1 MEGPNKSQKT
11 FQESFF
17 RCLLLSSASM
27 LLFCAG
33 SFAPPL
39 GTTAFL
45 FSPTPLAL
53 LGARENKDWMAAG
66 LLGAALILGLVF
78 GPWVFVYF
86 LLDEGFLCFGLTIPL
101 GKTKNGGESLVF
113 CTLISVLSKVFFV
126 TLNVGLG
133 RPHPLMVD
141 PGALRVFLTRMHSS
155 AVGPSGREATLLYES
170 VEQAVRFIPYMLPSL
185 ILLSSILDSFLNYRL
200 CETLQ
205 RRRAEMLFP
214 ALPSFGEWRFPK
226 SLLWGLACSFLLPLF
241 TGEGGWVLWP
251 MLEVNLKFLVL
262 VFFFLQGMSLVW
274 WWLSRRAAHF
284 LLRVLVVA
292 LLVALGPWVAA
303 LGVGDLCF
311 NFRARKIKKM

>member
-11 FQESFF
+11 FQASFF
-17 RCLLLSSASM
+17 RCLFLSSMSM

-53 LGARENKDWMAAG
+53 LGARENKTWMAAG
-66 LLGAALILGLVF
+66 LMGSALLLGLVF

-101 GKTKNGGESLVF
+101 NKTKSGSESLVC
-113 CTLISVLSKVFFV
+113 CTLLSVFSKVFFV
-126 TLNVGLG
+126 ALNAGLG
-133 RPHPLMVD
+133 RLHPLMVD
-141 PGALRVFLTRMHSS
+141 PGSLQRFLIRMNAS
-155 AVGPSGREATLLYES
+155 AVSQGGREAALLYES
-170 VEQAVRFIPYMLPSL
+170 VEQAVRFIPHMLPSV
-185 ILLSSILDSFLNYRL
+185 ILLSSMLDSFLNYRL

-205 RRRAEMLFP
+205 RRRTETLFP
-214 ALPSFGEWRFPK
+214 ALPPFGEWRFPK
-226 SLLWGLACSFLLPLF
+226 SLLWSLACAFLLPFF
-241 TGEGGWVLWP
+241 TGDGGWVLWS

-262 VFFFLQGMSLVW
+262 VFFFLQGISLVW
-274 WWLSRRAAHF
+274 WWLSRRAAHV

-292 LLVALGPWVAA
+292 LLSVLGPWVAA

-311 NFRARKIKKM
+311 DFRARKMKKI